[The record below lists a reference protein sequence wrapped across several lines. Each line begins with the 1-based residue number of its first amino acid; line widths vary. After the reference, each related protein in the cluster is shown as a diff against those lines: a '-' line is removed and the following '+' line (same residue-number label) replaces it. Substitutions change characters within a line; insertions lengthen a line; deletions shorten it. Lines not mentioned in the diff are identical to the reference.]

1 MTVAIFICECS
12 VFNNADLVSLFLGKL
27 CVGHIVPM
35 FLRDKCSFDFAGLGD
50 LSYLSLPLLTALS
63 LHLRVEPKKKIK
75 SIHRNYR
82 KGVKD
87 MNKVRNYRNF
97 IVFIGLLIIVTI
109 LASAPSR
116 TTAAPNTIWIVN
128 SVDDT
133 DDGSCI
139 VKDCTLRE
147 AVNLS
152 ASGDSINFDSSIA
165 GSTII
170 LTSVL
175 TIDNNLTIG
184 NKSLISTITISGND
198 TTRLFYVN
206 NNISLTLS
214 NLILIDGL
222 GSSSGGAV
230 YNNSG
235 DVTITKC
242 QLESNNTT
250 AAGYG
255 GALYN
260 DNDGTMDVNRS
271 TFTNNTGKRGGAIWN
286 FGSLTVNNST
296 FENNS
301 AEQRGG
307 GIYNN
312 LNADGLTIENST
324 FTGNTTTVYGGGAV
338 YNEAQVQATVTNSTF
353 YGNSAGGSGG
363 GIYSYSLT
371 YNVITNSTFFDNGGS
386 ISGEGGGLHIMGT
399 LFMYNTIIANSTGGY
414 DCWWNFTDSPISIR
428 NLIMNNAPSPNSCG
442 TPYLT
447 TGPMLQS
454 LANYGGYTE
463 TMALITGSPAINAGD
478 AVHCPDTDQRGLTRP
493 QGSECDI
500 GAYEYDY
507 PPEVLS
513 SETADPNPTSESE
526 IHFTVT
532 FNEPVT
538 GVDIDDFGLTSDG
551 ITGAE
556 ITGAS
561 GVDDIFSVTV
571 TTGRGTGTI
580 CLDVIDN
587 DTIEDSGSNPLGGP
601 GTGNGDFYSGEC
613 YSMRYSLVYLPLVI
627 K

>member
-1 MTVAIFICECS
+1 MNGTRAYRSF
-12 VFNNADLVSLFLGKL
+12 LF
-27 CVGHIVPM
+27 
-35 FLRDKCSFDFAGLGD
+35 
-50 LSYLSLPLLTALS
+50 
-63 LHLRVEPKKKIK
+63 
-75 SIHRNYR
+75 
-82 KGVKD
+82 
-87 MNKVRNYRNF
+87 
-97 IVFIGLLIIVTI
+97 FIGLLIMATL
-109 LASAPSR
+109 LASAPAR
-116 TTAAPNTIWIVN
+116 TTAAPSTAWIVN

-133 DDGSCI
+133 DDGSCDS
-139 VKDCTLRE
+139 KDCTLRE

-152 ASGDSINFDSSIA
+152 TSGDSINFASSIA

-170 LTSVL
+170 LTSEL
-175 TIDNNLTIG
+175 TIDKDLVIV
-184 NKSLISTITISGND
+184 NKNLISTITISGSD

-206 NNISLTLS
+206 YNKSLTLR
-214 NLILIDGL
+214 NLILVDGL

-230 YNNSG
+230 YNDTGN
-235 DVTITKC
+235 VTIEKC
-242 QLESNNTT
+242 QFESNNTT
-250 AAGYG
+250 AAGSG

-260 DNDGTMDVNRS
+260 DNDGAMDVHRS

-286 FGSLTVNNST
+286 YGSLTVTDST

-301 AEQRGG
+301 AEERGG

-324 FTGNTTTVYGGGAV
+324 FTGNTTTDYGGGAI
-338 YNEAQVQATVTNSTF
+338 YNEAQAQATITNSTF

-399 LFMYNTIIANSTGGY
+399 LFIYNTIIANSTGGY
-414 DCWWNFTDSPISIR
+414 DCWWNYIDSPISIR
-428 NLIMNNAPSPNSCG
+428 NLITNNAPSPNSCG

-447 TGPMLQS
+447 SGPMLQS
-454 LANYGGYTE
+454 LADNGGYTE
-463 TMALITGSPAINAGD
+463 TMALMSASPAINAGH
-478 AVHCPDTDQRGLTRP
+478 AVHCPDVDQRSLARP
-493 QGSECDI
+493 QGSGCDI

-513 SETADPNPTSESE
+513 SKTADPNPTSEGE
-526 IHFTVT
+526 VHFTVM

-538 GVDIDDFGLTSDG
+538 GVDIDDFDLTTDG
-551 ITGAE
+551 INGAE

-561 GVDDIFSVTV
+561 GADDIYSVTV
-571 TTGRGTGTI
+571 DTGRGTGTI

-587 DTIEDSGSNPLGGP
+587 DTINDSGSNPLGGP
-601 GTGNGDFYSGEC
+601 GPGNGDFDSGEC
-613 YSMRYSLVYLPLVI
+613 YFMRYSHVYLPLVI